1 MSLRTAWAARFPSLP
16 LRSLRGARNRFYAEH
31 PEAFPDRGVRGLIA
45 SLSWPARLQ
54 PTRRTPA
61 DYPHDATPG
70 WTHKLNGVAADD
82 THWYITQESRLHKVP
97 LSHDLNTSIEGFPVE
112 PLPDDF
118 EHFGDLDVHAGVL
131 YVPLERNEGKPG
143 IATYNTNLTL
153 LATKELP
160 DRKECPWCA
169 VNPKNGL
176 VYSSEFTAGELR
188 VYRPFL
194 MSVIPVGTIPLFD
207 EEGRPLEIRSI
218 QGGAFSPLGH
228 LYLLSDEQDGGIM
241 GFDMITGRRVLHTLV
256 DYKKFLPP
264 IVQTAARGIGAF
276 IGAAVGWSLSL
287 GGLGGAVL
295 GGLVGFLLARELAGR
310 PIQELE
316 GLALWNADGRAP
328 GIGGQLHVQMIGLIP
343 PRENQ
348 LFFKHYEADDERKDL

>member
-1 MSLRTAWAARFPSLP
+1 MSLRTAWTARFPSLP
-16 LRSLRGARNRFYAEH
+16 LRSLQGARNRFYAEH
-31 PEAFPDRGVRGLIA
+31 PEAFPDRGLRGLIA

-54 PTRRTPA
+54 PPRRMPA
-61 DYPHDATPG
+61 DYPRDATPG
-70 WTHKLNGVAADD
+70 WTQNLNGVAVDD
-82 THWYITQESRLHKVP
+82 THWYITQVSSLHKVP
-97 LSHDLNTSIEGFPVE
+97 LSHDLGTSIEGFPIE
-112 PLPDDF
+112 PLPEGFD
-118 EHFGDLDVHAGVL
+118 HFGDLDVRDEVV
-131 YVPLERNEGKPG
+131 YVSLEGNEQPG
-143 IATYNTNLTL
+143 IATYDTNLRL

-160 DRKECPWCA
+160 DQQHCPWCA

-176 VYSSEFTAGELR
+176 VYSSEFDAGELR

-194 MSVIPVGTIPLFD
+194 TSVVPVGAMPLFD
-207 EEGRPLEIRSI
+207 EDGRPLEIKSI

-256 DYKKFLPP
+256 DYQKFLSRTL
-264 IVQTAARGIGAF
+264 QAGASGIGAF
-276 IGAAVGWSLSL
+276 IGAAVGSLL
-287 GGLGGAVL
+287 GVGLGLGGALL
-295 GGLVGFLLARELAGR
+295 GGVVGFLMARHFAGK